1 MIREETKQVRSL
13 IENARP
19 TMMFAVAIVL
29 FLTYMMYVYLVRRN
43 KVPITESS
51 SERKAIK
58 PSGKKQHKKKKRKG
72 KRKHTRRPT
81 NNPLN
86 SKYNDPHASKLIH
99 RLQTAFSYA
108 EHTTENES
116 TTEEKSIE
124 EFQYIGMDC
133 EMVGYGRNGNMSML
147 ARCSLVIF
155 ADETY
160 KESTDGFPKLKVVYD
175 VYVKPTRNVTDYRTK
190 YSGILPEH
198 LNSEHAVSFEVC
210 QSTVK
215 RILRSNEQKKV
226 ILVGHA
232 LENDFEVLKYWH
244 PRELTRDTAFYRPF
258 MKPVRKK
265 MRSKKLRHLVEEHL
279 GIGIQN
285 NSENDIDIDHGNH
298 ASSHGEH
305 SEGHSSV
312 EDASATL
319 LLYNKFSVVWEH
331 DLKKKAMKRG

>member
-1 MIREETKQVRSL
+1 
-13 IENARP
+13 
-19 TMMFAVAIVL
+19 
-29 FLTYMMYVYLVRRN
+29 
-43 KVPITESS
+43 
-51 SERKAIK
+51 
-58 PSGKKQHKKKKRKG
+58 
-72 KRKHTRRPT
+72 
-81 NNPLN
+81 
-86 SKYNDPHASKLIH
+86 
-99 RLQTAFSYA
+99 
-108 EHTTENES
+108 
-116 TTEEKSIE
+116 
-124 EFQYIGMDC
+124 
-133 EMVGYGRNGNMSML
+133 MVGYGRNGNMSML
-147 ARCSLVIF
+147 ARCSLVTF
-155 ADETY
+155 ADETD
-160 KESTDGFPKLKVVYD
+160 KESTSEFPKLKVVYD

-198 LNSEHAVSFEVC
+198 LSSEHAVSFEVC

-244 PRELTRDTAFYRPF
+244 PREFTRDTAFYRPF

-285 NSENDIDIDHGNH
+285 NSENEIDIDHGNH

-319 LLYNKFSVVWEH
+319 LLYNKFSTVWEN
-331 DLKKKAMKRG
+331 DLKKKPMRRG